1 MTRHRVLWL
10 AIVVPV
16 ASQCVYWVVASVFA
30 WAFRGFMVDPGSPVA
45 ARRTLLAIVVLAAT
59 SVNVIALAL
68 FLLKPVGWG
77 WILLAAVQ
85 IGDLLLS
92 LAWVFAIG
100 PDWWLPTAL
109 SAIALVALYIYRAGR
124 ISKALARP
132 ELNN

>member
-1 MTRHRVLWL
+1 MTRHRLLWL
-10 AIVVPV
+10 TILVVV

-30 WAFRGFMVDPGSPVA
+30 WAFRGFMVDPGSPVS

-109 SAIALVALYIYRAGR
+109 SAIALVALYMYRAGR
-124 ISKALARP
+124 ISKALAGP
-132 ELNN
+132 EP

>member
-1 MTRHRVLWL
+1 MNRHRVLWL
-10 AIVVPV
+10 AVVVPV
-16 ASQCVYWVVASVFA
+16 ASQCVYWVVASLFA

-59 SVNVIALAL
+59 SVNVTALAL
-68 FLLKPVGWG
+68 FLLKPVGWR

-109 SAIALVALYIYRAGR
+109 SAIALLALYMSRAGR
-124 ISKALARP
+124 ISKTFAGP
-132 ELNN
+132 EP